1 MFLIKIEIFILE
13 YRFLATVTLISL
25 KEKKLALGLNPSLLF
40 SPLNLVLVIT
50 VTFWLISLYVASK
63 RKFKMILSVLEFQYY
78 IYNEVN

>member
-40 SPLNLVLVIT
+40 SLLNLVLVIT

>member
-1 MFLIKIEIFILE
+1 MFLIKIEIFVLE
-13 YRFLATVTLISL
+13 YRFLATVPLISL
-25 KEKKLALGLNPSLLF
+25 KEEKLALGLNPSLLF